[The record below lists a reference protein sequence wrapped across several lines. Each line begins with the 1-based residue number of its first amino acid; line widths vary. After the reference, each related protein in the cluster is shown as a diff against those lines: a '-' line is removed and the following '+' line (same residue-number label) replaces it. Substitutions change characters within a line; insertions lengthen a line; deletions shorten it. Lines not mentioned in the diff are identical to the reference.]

1 MKCSECEDL
10 IYDYL
15 DNELD
20 VNTAEQMNTH
30 FNQCSSCNSKLLDI
44 QQALLAFKNELT
56 TVKVSDDFSQKVMSE
71 IDKQEASNFLS
82 YAIVGILGSIAVV
95 LAVFT
100 AFLYPVLQ
108 IVTKYAVQFFT
119 LWFGVASI
127 LPFNNILL
135 IVFSIVLL
143 FIAMAMRGVINMEEG
158 QV

>member
-20 VNTAEQMNTH
+20 VNTAERMSAH
-30 FNQCSSCNSKLLDI
+30 FRQCSSCNIKLLDT
-44 QQALLAFKNELT
+44 QQALSFLKITFTNAR
-56 TVKVSDDFSQKVMSE
+56 VSDDFTQKVMSKIE
-71 IDKQEASNFLS
+71 KQEASNFLS
-82 YAIVGILGSIAVV
+82 YAIVGILGSIA
-95 LAVFT
+95 LALTVIT
-100 AFLYPVLQ
+100 AFLYPILQ
-108 IVTKYAVQFFT
+108 IVTKYTVQFFT
-119 LWFGVASI
+119 LWFGVASV

-158 QV
+158 QI